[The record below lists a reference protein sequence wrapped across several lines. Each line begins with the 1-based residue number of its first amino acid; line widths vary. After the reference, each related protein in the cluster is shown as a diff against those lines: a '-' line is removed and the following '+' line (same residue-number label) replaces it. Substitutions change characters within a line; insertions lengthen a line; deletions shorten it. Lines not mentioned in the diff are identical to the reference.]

1 MPTLETPY
9 SVLNEVARDVL
20 RRSGKSV
27 KAEIELVPFT
37 PSVLGFVRAGQ
48 NVIYV
53 NTVPLSGIPQS
64 DLFEYLYV
72 VILHEYLH
80 LLGIADERE
89 VRRVTL
95 EIVDEKFGEG
105 SFAHNLS
112 LNLADPRDVMLME
125 SWKMGKPHT
134 YM

>member
-9 SVLNEVARDVL
+9 SILNEVVRDVL
-20 RRSGKSV
+20 KRSGKSAT
-27 KAEIELVPFT
+27 AEIELMPFN

-48 NVIYV
+48 NTIYV
-53 NTVPLSGIPQS
+53 NTVPLMGVDQAHVS
-64 DLFEYLYV
+64 EYLYV

-89 VRRVTL
+89 VRRITL
-95 EIVDEKFGEG
+95 EMVDEKFGQS

-112 LNLADPRDVMLME
+112 LKLADPRDVMLMD
-125 SWKMGKPHT
+125 SWKTGKPHT

>member
-9 SVLNEVARDVL
+9 SVLNEVMRDVL
-20 RRSGKSV
+20 RRSGKSA
-27 KAEIELVPFT
+27 KAEIELAPFN
-37 PSVLGFVRAGQ
+37 PSILGFVRAGQ
-48 NVIYV
+48 DVIYV
-53 NTVPLSGIPQS
+53 NTVPLSQVPQS
-64 DLFEYLYV
+64 NLSEYFYV

-89 VRRVTL
+89 VRRITL
-95 EIVDEKFGEG
+95 EMVNEKFGEN

-112 LNLADPRDVMLME
+112 LNLVDPRDAMLIQ
-125 SWKMGKPHT
+125 SWKLGRPHT